1 MMQCN
6 PWLIIFI
13 LITVFLFP
21 FLLYS
26 CSRFCCT
33 PIPIF
38 TVFLLPGNT
47 PPPPQRLAAWRR
59 AGEHNCSRGCE
70 RLKVRQ
76 DFLRAYTPPCAK
88 PLVVCSCILLYF
100 IVLSLRKAP
109 IMKFQHLFCFV
120 SIFENLERCQYF
132 LLLQLDKYL
141 FRKFFLYVVHFPIL
155 FSE

>member
-1 MMQCN
+1 V
-6 PWLIIFI
+6 PL
-13 LITVFLFP
+13 VFCFYISRPGYLFNAP
-21 FLLYS
+21 FN
-26 CSRFCCT
+26 CA
-33 PIPIF
+33 
-38 TVFLLPGNT
+38 
-47 PPPPQRLAAWRR
+47 QRLAAWRR

-141 FRKFFLYVVHFPIL
+141 FRKFFHGKWIIFLDVFY
-155 FSE
+155 